1 MKTILIIYLAFTVID
16 ILLTAGLA
24 FSLRW
29 HLRKKYAHVTFNVT
43 SPFEKFCGII
53 RIILTCAIPLWN
65 VLYFFSLIFKSENT
79 IKAALEEVE
88 KQITSAIERD

>member
-1 MKTILIIYLAFTVID
+1 MKAILIIYLAFTIID
-16 ILLTAGLA
+16 ILLTAGLV

-53 RIILTCAIPLWN
+53 RVILTCAIPLWN
-65 VLYFFSLIFKSENT
+65 VLYCFSLIFKSEHT
-79 IKAALEEVE
+79 IQAALDEVE
-88 KQITSAIERD
+88 KQIASAIERD